1 MCCWV
6 RPTSLCTPKRSWNSC
21 LLLSPLNQVLG
32 LQTPQIWVTLQM
44 TASLR
49 KWTTTLHL
57 ISSHLWLKKQQWNPW
72 SEDMIYMFYTQN
84 TELSRGEGLI
94 FGREWQKKEIWVTS
108 LWFFFFISVGSRHL
122 FSVTQGQG
130 NFFWIFWKRLE
141 VILGN
146 YFYNLLLS
154 YVWGKNQ
161 RFNWLHISLIHCH
174 FDPMSKL
181 LTTFF
186 HPMALTE

>member
-1 MCCWV
+1 MFKSNHNPLCVFCILSIELNIYTSLNKICIEDYLFSKKNNLLTLRSNYFHAWIGVFYCQIPGLTAMIPKWSSAPGRMCCWV
-6 RPTSLCTPKRSWNSC
+6 RPTFLCTPKRSWNSC

-108 LWFFFFISVGSRHL
+108 LWVFFSSV
-122 FSVTQGQG
+122 
-130 NFFWIFWKRLE
+130 
-141 VILGN
+141 
-146 YFYNLLLS
+146 
-154 YVWGKNQ
+154 
-161 RFNWLHISLIHCH
+161 
-174 FDPMSKL
+174 
-181 LTTFF
+181 
-186 HPMALTE
+186 

>member
-130 NFFWIFWKRLE
+130 NFFLNILKTFWSDT
-141 VILGN
+141 G
-146 YFYNLLLS
+146 
-154 YVWGKNQ
+154 
-161 RFNWLHISLIHCH
+161 
-174 FDPMSKL
+174 
-181 LTTFF
+181 
-186 HPMALTE
+186 